1 MIFPTKEEIITVFC
15 GFSVAR
21 VYVRR
26 LQRFVCGSFR
36 GLKLVLIWVPVSQ
49 GAGLN

>member
-26 LQRFVCGSFR
+26 LQLFFFGSFR
-36 GLKLVLIWVPVSQ
+36 GLIWVPVSQ